1 MKRLTIGY
9 FVDSFFPMIDG
20 VAMVVDN
27 YAKRLSKVAD
37 VIVFA
42 PKPVK
47 GDYDDR
53 IFPYKVVRCN
63 SLSLPYIDY
72 NLPTPKID
80 PGFIKELN
88 KYKLDVVHIHS
99 PATLGQIGVKY
110 AKKNNTLL
118 IGTLHSQYKQ
128 DIMRT
133 VKSERI
139 TNILLKNVV
148 HVFNQCDEVWTVNKK
163 LIEVFKED
171 YHYKKV
177 PRIIPNA
184 TDMLPVKDI
193 SEAKN
198 IINKNYNIK
207 QTDKV
212 LLFVGRLNKLKNI
225 MFIVDSLVE
234 LNKLKLNYNYKMI
247 FVGSGQDEKELKK
260 YVFKNNLD
268 DKVIFTGR
276 VEDRDELARFYVRS
290 DLFLFPSWYD
300 TNSIVQIEAASQK
313 TPTVFIEGTVTSS
326 TITNNFNGFTTP
338 NSAYEYAKRID
349 EVLNDN
355 ELLQNVSEN
364 AFKTVYKTWD
374 NVVEEI
380 YALYNQLLENKFK
393 E

>member
-1 MKRLTIGY
+1 M
-9 FVDSFFPMIDG
+9 M
-20 VAMVVDN
+20 
-27 YAKRLSKVAD
+27 
-37 VIVFA
+37 
-42 PKPVK
+42 
-47 GDYDDR
+47 
-53 IFPYKVVRCN
+53 
-63 SLSLPYIDY
+63 
-72 NLPTPKID
+72 
-80 PGFIKELN
+80 
-88 KYKLDVVHIHS
+88 
-99 PATLGQIGVKY
+99 
-110 AKKNNTLL
+110 
-118 IGTLHSQYKQ
+118 
-128 DIMRT
+128 
-133 VKSERI
+133 
-139 TNILLKNVV
+139 
-148 HVFNQCDEVWTVNKK
+148 
-163 LIEVFKED
+163 
-171 YHYKKV
+171 
-177 PRIIPNA
+177 
-184 TDMLPVKDI
+184 PVKDI
-193 SEAKN
+193 SEARN
-198 IINKNYNIK
+198 IINKKYNIK

-260 YVFKNNLD
+260 YVLKNNLD

-338 NSAYEYAKRID
+338 NSAYEYAKEID
-349 EVLNDN
+349 EILNDN
-355 ELLQNVSEN
+355 ELLQKVSEN